1 MISTFPKLS
10 RKQKQKSFQIF
21 IQPIS
26 SVVVIKVLEKEPT
39 LFALCNMYGLL
50 PNNPLSELSL
60 LMRNDWVF
68 KTDILTQSPT
78 NYKKHNGVFL
88 CRTFTFQTYLQ
99 AWNWSI
105 NTIQSIKYYKSIK
118 QFWINLPS
126 IQIAKRK

>member
-60 LMRNDWVF
+60 LMRNDWGF

-88 CRTFTFQTYLQ
+88 CRTFTFKTQDCNFTRFRTLLIS
-99 AWNWSI
+99 AL
-105 NTIQSIKYYKSIK
+105 KSRVLISP
-118 QFWINLPS
+118 FFT
-126 IQIAKRK
+126 